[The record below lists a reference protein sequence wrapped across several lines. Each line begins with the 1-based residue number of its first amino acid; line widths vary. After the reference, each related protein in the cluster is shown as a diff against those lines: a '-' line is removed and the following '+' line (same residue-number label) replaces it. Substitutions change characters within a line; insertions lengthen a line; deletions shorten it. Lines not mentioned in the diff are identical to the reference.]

1 MLSKKQIIKNLRK
14 IKITENFI
22 IIHSDITGLFFKN
35 FSIEELWKMIF
46 LSLGKD
52 KTYIMPTFNLTNKK
66 KIWKSLS
73 SKSETGILSEYFRK
87 KIALKRTIHPLHSVS
102 IFGKNI
108 NKIKIKN
115 SASSFG
121 KGSIWEWIC
130 TSKDVCN
137 LSFGL
142 RLNGGATFCHY
153 SEEIMRVNYREYID
167 LKIKVFNN
175 KNKLQKKKF
184 SYFGRKKNIF
194 NDWNRC
200 EKDLYQNQL
209 IKKYVFSENKYII
222 TKMNTQKVTNFIINK
237 LKKDNNYLIK
247 KFT

>member
-1 MLSKKQIIKNLRK
+1 
-14 IKITENFI
+14 
-22 IIHSDITGLFFKN
+22 
-35 FSIEELWKMIF
+35 
-46 LSLGKD
+46 
-52 KTYIMPTFNLTNKK
+52 MPTFNLTNKK
-66 KIWKSLS
+66 KVWKSLS

-108 NKIKIKN
+108 NKIKFKN

-130 TSKDVCN
+130 TSNDVCN
-137 LSFGL
+137 LSLGL
-142 RLNGGATFCHY
+142 GLNGGATFCHY
-153 SEEIMRVNYREYID
+153 SEEIMKVNYREYIN

-175 KNKLQKKKF
+175 NNKLLKKQF
-184 SYFGRKKNIF
+184 SYFGRKNNIF
-194 NDWNRC
+194 NDCNRC

-209 IKKYVFSENKYII
+209 IKKHVFSENKYII

-247 KFT
+247 KFI